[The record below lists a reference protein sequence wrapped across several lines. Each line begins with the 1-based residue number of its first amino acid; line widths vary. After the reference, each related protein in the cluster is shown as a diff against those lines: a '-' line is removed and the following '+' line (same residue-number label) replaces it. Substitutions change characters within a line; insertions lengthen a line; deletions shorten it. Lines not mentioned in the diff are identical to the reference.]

1 MLPDLHRLAGQ
12 TIDEVEHDRALL
24 IRLQKLETLQNF
36 LARLD
41 SALRLAHLRIERL
54 HAERDAVDAVREP
67 RLDLLWHEV
76 MDAAFERQL
85 VIVCQGQDAAQRAE
99 DARGIF
105 RRKRRRR
112 AAADEDGVYETALE
126 ARRVRR
132 RLDLLD
138 QSLDVVVLRR
148 LMRGVLKEA
157 AVEALRLAERNVN
170 VRRLHLAF
178 FRGRVHDAAPRLLRL
193 SGRHDLAAHAC
204 MNDAFPRER
213 FRQRIVRRPAELQ
226 LALFLTVGSEHIFQF
241 ISHYASPHEIFAIVS
256 TANFFAAA
264 KSASSG
270 CVAAWA

>member
-1 MLPDLHRLAGQ
+1 
-12 TIDEVEHDRALL
+12 
-24 IRLQKLETLQNF
+24 
-36 LARLD
+36 
-41 SALRLAHLRIERL
+41 
-54 HAERDAVDAVREP
+54 
-67 RLDLLWHEV
+67 

-85 VIVCQGQDAAQRAE
+85 VIVCQGQDAAERRE

-138 QSLDVVVLRR
+138 QSLDVVILRR
-148 LMRGVLKEA
+148 LMRGILEKA
-157 AVEALRLAERNVN
+157 AVEALRLAERNVD
-170 VRRLHLAF
+170 VCRLHLALL
-178 FRGRVHDAAPRLLRL
+178 RWRIHDTQPRLLRL
-193 SGRHDLAAHAC
+193 SGWHDLTTHAC
-204 MNDAFPRER
+204 MNDALSRKR
-213 FRQRIVRRPAELQ
+213 FRQRVVRRPAELQ

-256 TANFFAAA
+256 SANFFAAA